1 MGTKVTSKEV
11 WALIHEMEE
20 IVMND
25 TGVSDYNLRWDLSKN
40 LTAIGPLSA
49 ELDVEETDLD
59 TVVHNI
65 LAPAEDLNREG
76 KRDLLVNLYKLI
88 EQGNQSFSGDYIDS
102 ILQDVLQEIT
112 PWYYSSR
119 DNESEINELFI
130 KVKNLV
136 DFRL

>member
-1 MGTKVTSKEV
+1 M
-11 WALIHEMEE
+11 
-20 IVMND
+20 
-25 TGVSDYNLRWDLSKN
+25 
-40 LTAIGPLSA
+40 TAIGPLSA